1 MYTVKKGGKKTLQYK
16 SLSNANFQT
25 APSGRVATHGI
36 NFKAMIKSF
45 VKSSKA
51 MASRMYTRAWIW
63 FASFRRIVSVR
74 DYTSTHKSFNL
85 VF

>member
-1 MYTVKKGGKKTLQYK
+1 VKKRGKKSLHYM
-16 SLSNANFQT
+16 SLSNAIFQM
-25 APSGRVATHGI
+25 APLGCVATHAI
-36 NFKAMIKSF
+36 HFKAMIKSF
-45 VKSSKA
+45 MKSSKA
-51 MASRMYTRAWIW
+51 MTSRMYTRAWIW

>member
-1 MYTVKKGGKKTLQYK
+1 VKKGGKKTIQYK
-16 SLSNANFQT
+16 SLSNAIFQM
-25 APSGRVATHGI
+25 APSGCIATHAI
-36 NFKAMIKSF
+36 HFKAMIICF
-45 VKSSKA
+45 IKSSKA
-51 MASRMYTRAWIW
+51 TASRMYTRAWIW